1 MQQMLFDDL
10 VHIFL
15 IDIGIP
21 DPFGINDHYRPFFA
35 SVKAPGGIDANP
47 TWTGYTQILA
57 AQFGVIAQGTR
68 IEALTAGAA
77 VFTKIGAEK
86 DVIAVVGHAVTIPE
100 NTGRVKNPLTGKYPP
115 DHVIFISMTERN
127 LTFFDRC
134 IEQFD
139 QAVRTV
145 FGQPSGSGRVNPGQ
159 SATGAELTAT
169 EKAESICLMRVNHAG
184 EVCAQALYQGQA
196 MTARH
201 NEVRE
206 QMQQA
211 ATEENDHLLWCR
223 QRLDELDGHTS
234 LLNPLWYT
242 GSFMIGAATG
252 LLGDKWSLGFL
263 AETEHQV
270 VNHLQSHLERLPGTD
285 SKSSAIL
292 VQMKEDE
299 ARHKASALHSG
310 GSALPGSAK
319 KIMTLMSRVMTLAA
333 YRI

>member
-1 MQQMLFDDL
+1 M
-10 VHIFL
+10 
-15 IDIGIP
+15 
-21 DPFGINDHYRPFFA
+21 
-35 SVKAPGGIDANP
+35 
-47 TWTGYTQILA
+47 TQ
-57 AQFGVIAQGTR
+57 
-68 IEALTAGAA
+68 
-77 VFTKIGAEK
+77 
-86 DVIAVVGHAVTIPE
+86 
-100 NTGRVKNPLTGKYPP
+100 
-115 DHVIFISMTERN
+115 RN

-145 FGQPSGSGRVNPGQ
+145 FGQPSGSGRANPGQ
-159 SATGAELTAT
+159 STTGAELTAT

-223 QRLDELDGHTS
+223 QRLDELGGHTS
-234 LLNPLWYT
+234 LLNPIWYT
-242 GSFMIGAATG
+242 GSLLIGAATG

-270 VNHLQSHLERLPGTD
+270 VNHLQSHLERLPKTD
-285 SKSSAIL
+285 GKSSAIL
-292 VQMKEDE
+292 EQMKEDE

-310 GSALPGSAK
+310 GSALPGPAK

>member
-1 MQQMLFDDL
+1 MLFDDL
-10 VHIFL
+10 VHVFL

-21 DPFGINDHYRPFFA
+21 DTFGINDHYRPLFA
-35 SVKAPGGIDANP
+35 AIKAPGGIDANP
-47 TWTGYTQILA
+47 PWTGYTQILA
-57 AQFGVIAQGTR
+57 AQFDVIAQAPR
-68 IEALTAGAA
+68 IETLTAGAA
-77 VFTKIGAEK
+77 VFTKISAEK
-86 DVIAVVGHAVTIPE
+86 DVIAIVGHAVTIPE
-100 NTGRVKNPLTGKYPP
+100 NTGRVKKTAEWEVPSRSCYLL
-115 DHVIFISMTERN
+115 IMTQRN
-127 LTFFDRC
+127 LTFLDRC

-145 FGQPSGSGRVNPGQ
+145 FGQPSGSGRANPGQ
-159 SATGAELTAT
+159 SATGGELTAT

-223 QRLDELDGHTS
+223 QRLDELGGHTS

-242 GSFMIGAATG
+242 GSLLIGAATG

-292 VQMKEDE
+292 EQMKEDE

-310 GSALPGSAK
+310 GSALPGPAK